1 MAESRSEKASGREVS
16 RAESESM
23 EVIDPAG
30 LPTARG
36 GVYLKVGTLLAFV
49 AWVVSMFMIIGAP
62 ADDLEPMST
71 AIWVGVGGFSAIG
84 LFILGIWQMHR
95 A

>member
-1 MAESRSEKASGREVS
+1 MVESQGQESSGREVS
-16 RAESESM
+16 RAEDAAGGA
-23 EVIDPAG
+23 VDPAG

-36 GVYLKVGTLLAFV
+36 GLYLKIGTLLAFV
-49 AWVVSMFMIIGAP
+49 AWVVAMFMIIGAP
-62 ADDLEPMST
+62 ADDLEPMGT
-71 AIWVGVGGFSAIG
+71 AIWVGIGGFSAIG